1 MIKFYY
7 KHRKSIR
14 CLLVVILSILLF
26 VFVIPWCINYLYT
39 KPATVSIF
47 AMRWTAA
54 DVLAFY
60 GSLLSAAATIFVLA
74 LTINFTVKN
83 QKEERK
89 LSIKPYLE
97 TNHYN
102 FTDFDELP
110 DGKDVTYIE
119 LTHGVITL
127 RSGLPED
134 IIKIK
139 NIKSKKDFESN
150 YSINHLDEICYK
162 SNMKNYLENN
172 YLLYYEITN
181 RGAGNAINVV
191 LSLNDRTLISS
202 FCVTK
207 NESKKMVLILT
218 NKLLENMDKKEFALK
233 LSLRYTDIASLAE
246 YSQTEEIYFTKFDEL
261 TTYQISGELLSKPVE
276 VKRGGKI

>member
-14 CLLVVILSILLF
+14 CSLVVILSILLF

-47 AMRWTAA
+47 AMSWTAA
-54 DVLAFY
+54 DVLGFY

-191 LSLNDRTLISS
+191 LSLNERTLISS